1 MEFAFYG
8 LGCVGPM
15 EEGARLGSG
24 VAGGKE
30 VGHCDWSACRLG
42 RGPIFVWGE
51 GNPSRDIS
59 EEERYRFLDLFC
71 MKNEDNN
78 KELSKIFSLL

>member
-1 MEFAFYG
+1 M
-8 LGCVGPM
+8 
-15 EEGARLGSG
+15 
-24 VAGGKE
+24 
-30 VGHCDWSACRLG
+30 
-42 RGPIFVWGE
+42 WGE

-59 EEERYRFLDLFC
+59 EEERFRFLDLFC